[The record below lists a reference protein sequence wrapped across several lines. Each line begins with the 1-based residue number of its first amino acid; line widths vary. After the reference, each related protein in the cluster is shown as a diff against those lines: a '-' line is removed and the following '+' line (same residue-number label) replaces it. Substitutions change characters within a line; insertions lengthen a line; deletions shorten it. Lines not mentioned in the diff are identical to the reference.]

1 MLLHNLTS
9 RLFVRTTGPVWLIAL
24 LATFC
29 FGGQIK
35 AAPEP
40 SPAASPSASAT
51 ATPSPTPTPVP
62 LADVVGA
69 EEITSTSLREIQA
82 NLAADQTGEK
92 IARDLAHVTE
102 EISALQAESTRVL
115 APGVPLDTVRDLERR
130 WRKLA
135 DELAERTRDLTVSA
149 TLLDKELARAPD
161 WTSTWSQTLAQAQAS
176 EAPPEL
182 IQRIKTLL
190 AAIETTAEAL
200 RKKQASLLALQSR
213 VAEQAQRA
221 TGALRAVKAAQDAAV
236 ERLLEQ
242 DSAPIWSPE
251 VRAAATADLVEHTQ
265 ASFGTQFVQL
275 RAYFA
280 REGTRL
286 FYLALIYCALA
297 FVLFKIKRQ
306 AARWTDQDPALERS
320 NRVLQLPFATAG
332 VLTFLFVRPLFEQA
346 PRLFWVAFAALTLV
360 PMVILLRQL
369 LDRYLFP
376 ILNALVVFYVVAQ
389 LRSLAASLPV
399 ISRLMLLLEMVGGA
413 IFLLWFIRSTRAA
426 KHGTISRKA
435 TRAAARAG
443 LVLFGVVFAANL
455 LGYVGLA
462 NFLGAGALAAAYLAI
477 FFYAAVGILQGLFF
491 FALQIRPL
499 AALRVVRNHRP
510 LLRARVGRFL
520 VLAAFFCWVLT
531 TLSAFSLLSPAVEWV
546 RRVLN
551 AEAAIGSLHLSLGA
565 VLAFALTVW
574 FAILFSRFARFL
586 LEEDI
591 YDRLHLT
598 RGSTYAV
605 STILHYAI
613 LLLGFF
619 AAIAALGVDM
629 TKFTVLAGAF
639 GVGIGFGLQN
649 IINNFVSGLILL
661 FERPVQ
667 VGDVVEVSGSTGA
680 IQRIGIRASVIRLAN
695 ASEVIVPNGM
705 LISEKV
711 GNWTL
716 SNRQRRMELRIG
728 VAYGTDPERVIELL
742 TKAAA
747 AHPLVATNPEP
758 RTFFQEFGND
768 ALMFDL
774 LFWTDDF
781 DNWPQ
786 IKSDVAVAANATLLA
801 AQIEIPFPQRTLH
814 LQSIAPA
821 VAQALQERIEPARPR
836 AEGCPPPN
844 EESSIAALPLW
855 KQPPTL

>member
-1 MLLHNLTS
+1 MFLDQSTS
-9 RLFVRTTGPVWLIAL
+9 HSVVRTYTGWLTVLFAI
-24 LATFC
+24 FC
-29 FGGQIK
+29 AFPLV
-35 AAPEP
+35 AAAQP
-40 SPAASPSASAT
+40 SPSASPNAT
-51 ATPSPTPTPVP
+51 VTPPPTPTPVP
-62 LADVVGA
+62 LADAVGA
-69 EEITSTSLREIQA
+69 ADITATSLQQIQA
-82 NLAADQTGEK
+82 NLAADQTAERS
-92 IARDLAHVTE
+92 ARDLARVTE

-115 APGVPLDTVRDLERR
+115 APGVALETAGDLERR
-130 WRKLA
+130 WRKLEN
-135 DELAERTRDLTVSA
+135 ELAARTRDLTATA
-149 TLLDKELARAPD
+149 TLLDKELARVPA
-161 WTSTWSQTLAQAQAS
+161 WKSTWTQTLADAQSS
-176 EAPPEL
+176 EAPPEVM
-182 IQRIKTLL
+182 QRIQGLL
-190 AAIETTAEAL
+190 AAIDTTAEAL
-200 RKKQASLLALQSR
+200 RKKRASLLALQSR
-213 VAEQAQRA
+213 VAEQAQRVG
-221 TGALRAVKAAQDAAV
+221 GALRAVKVAQDAAV

-242 DSAPIWSPE
+242 DSAPIWKPE
-251 VRAAATADLVEHTQ
+251 VLAAATADLVEHTQ
-265 ASFGTQFVQL
+265 ASFGTQFLQL
-275 RAYFA
+275 RAYVA
-280 REGTRL
+280 REGIRL

-297 FVLFKIKRQ
+297 FVLYKIKRQ
-306 AARWTDQDPALERS
+306 AARWTDQDPALGRA

-346 PRLFWVAFAALTLV
+346 PRLFGVTFATLTLV
-360 PMVILLRQL
+360 PMVLLLRQL

-389 LRSLAASLPV
+389 LRALAASLPV
-399 ISRLMLLLEMVGGA
+399 ISRLLLLLEMIGGA
-413 IFLLWFIRSTRAA
+413 IFLVWFIRSTRTA

-443 LVLFGVVFAANL
+443 LVLFAAVFAANFF
-455 LGYVGLA
+455 GYVGLA
-462 NFLGAGALAAAYLAI
+462 NYLGTGALASAYLAI
-477 FFYAAVGILQGLFF
+477 FLYAAAGIVHGLFF
-491 FALQIRPL
+491 FALQIWPL
-499 AALRVVRNHRP
+499 SALRVVRNHRP
-510 LLRARVGRFL
+510 LLRARASRIL
-520 VLAAFFCWVLT
+520 VSAAFVTWVFA
-531 TLSAFSLLSPAVEWV
+531 TLNVFSVSSPVLEWI
-546 RRVLN
+546 RRLVN
-551 AEAAIGSLHLSLGA
+551 AEATIGSLHLSLGA
-565 VLAFALTVW
+565 VLAFAFTVW
-574 FAILFSRFARFL
+574 LAILLSRFTRFL

-591 YDRLHLT
+591 YDRLQLT

-605 STILHYAI
+605 STILHYVI

-619 AAIAALGVDM
+619 AAIAAIGVDM

-728 VAYGTDPERVIELL
+728 VAYGTDPARVIELL
-742 TKAAA
+742 TAAAA

-786 IKSDVAVAANATLLA
+786 IKSDVAVAANAALLA

-821 VAQALQERIEPARPR
+821 VARALNERVEPARPR
-836 AEGCPPPN
+836 PMLDQSP
-844 EESSIAALPLW
+844 
-855 KQPPTL
+855 

>member
-1 MLLHNLTS
+1 MFLDNLTS
-9 RLFVRTTGPVWLIAL
+9 RLFSRINPVWWIVLV
-24 LATFC
+24 ATLC
-29 FGGQIK
+29 PGQQIH
-35 AAPEP
+35 AAAEP
-40 SPAASPSASAT
+40 SPSPSPSAT
-51 ATPSPTPTPVP
+51 ATPSPTLVP

-69 EEITSTSLREIQA
+69 AEITSSSLREIQA
-82 NLAADQTGEK
+82 NVAASQADEK
-92 IARDLAHVTE
+92 ITRDLTQITE
-102 EISALQAESTRVL
+102 EISALQAESTRAL
-115 APGVPLDTVRDLERR
+115 APGVALETVRDLEGR

-135 DELAERTRDLTVSA
+135 DELAARTRDLTASA
-149 TLLDKELARAPD
+149 TLLDKELARVPD
-161 WTSTWSQTLAQAQAS
+161 WTSTWSQTLAEAQTS

-182 IQRIKTLL
+182 IQRIQALL
-190 AAIETTAEAL
+190 ATIETTAEAL
-200 RKKQASLLALQSR
+200 RKKRASLLALQSR
-213 VAEQAQRA
+213 VAEQAQRVS
-221 TGALRAVKAAQDAAV
+221 GALRTLKAAQDAAV
-236 ERLLEQ
+236 ERLLVQ

-251 VRAAATADLVEHTQ
+251 VRAAATQDLVERSQ

-275 RAYFA
+275 RAYLA
-280 REGTRL
+280 REGSRL
-286 FYLALIYCALA
+286 FYLALIFCALA

-306 AARWTDQDPALERS
+306 AARWTDQDPALERA
-320 NRVLQLPFATAG
+320 NHVLQLPFATAG

-346 PRLFWVAFAALTLV
+346 PRLFWVTFAALALV
-360 PMVILLRQL
+360 PLVLLLRRL
-369 LDRYLFP
+369 LDRYLYP
-376 ILNALVVFYVVAQ
+376 ILNALVVFYVIAQ

-399 ISRLMLLLEMVGGA
+399 LSRVILLLEMLGGA
-413 IFLLWFIRSTRAA
+413 IFLVWFIRSTRTAE
-426 KHGTISRKA
+426 HGPISRKA
-435 TRAAARAG
+435 TRAAARLG
-443 LVLFGVVFAANL
+443 LVFFGVVFVTNL

-462 NFLGAGALAAAYLAI
+462 NYLATGALAGAYLAI
-477 FFYAAVGILQGLFF
+477 FLYVAAGILQGLFA

-499 AALRVVRNHRP
+499 SALRVVENHRP
-510 LLRARVGRFL
+510 LLRARVGKFL
-520 VLAAFFCWVLT
+520 VLAAFLCWVLA
-531 TLSAFSLLSPAVEWV
+531 TLNAFTLGAPVISWIRNLIH
-546 RRVLN
+546 

-565 VLAFALTVW
+565 VLAFVLTVW
-574 FAILFSRFARFL
+574 FAVLLSRFVRFL

-605 STILHYAI
+605 STILHYII
-613 LLLGFF
+613 LLVGFF
-619 AAIAALGVDM
+619 AAIAAIGVDM
-629 TKFTVLAGAF
+629 TKFTILAGAF

-695 ASEVIVPNGM
+695 ASELIVPNGM

-728 VAYGTDPERVIELL
+728 VAYGTDPARVIELL

-768 ALMFDL
+768 ALLFDL

-786 IKSDVAVAANATLLA
+786 IKSDVAVAANATLLEA
-801 AQIEIPFPQRTLH
+801 KIAIPFPQRDLH
-814 LQSIAPA
+814 LQTIAPS
-821 VAQALQERIEPARPR
+821 VAQALQGRMEPATVESAGPR
-836 AEGCPPPN
+836 AED
-844 EESSIAALPLW
+844 
-855 KQPPTL
+855 